1 MWEVLI
7 KGGVL
12 MIPIGI
18 CSIIA
23 LAITIERAYVFWKA
37 RTDVPALL
45 ERVIS
50 LAREKG
56 FREAARASRDVRGL
70 VAPVMAVALENA
82 AEHGERDLERLVR
95 RRGSRELQGLETDL
109 RGLSVISN
117 VAPLLGLLGTVT
129 GMIRAFM
136 KIEQHGGKVDV
147 SLLAGG
153 IWEAM
158 MTTAAGLT
166 VAIPCLLLYNYFM
179 GRVNTFESE
188 MRDAADELLEVVR
201 EVKGNGV

>member
-1 MWEVLI
+1 MWEVLL

-18 CSIIA
+18 CSVIA
-23 LAITIERAYVFWKA
+23 LAITIERAYVFWKSRA
-37 RTDVPALL
+37 DVPSLLGRVAAL
-45 ERVIS
+45 V
-50 LAREKG
+50 REG
-56 FREAARASRDVRGL
+56 RFSEAAQVGREASGP
-70 VAPVMAVALENA
+70 VAPLMVLAVENA
-82 AEHGERDLERLVR
+82 MEHSERDIERLVR
-95 RRGSRELQGLETDL
+95 RRGSRELQGLESDL

-179 GRVNTFESE
+179 GRVNAFEAE
-188 MRDAADELLEVVR
+188 MREASDELLEVIR